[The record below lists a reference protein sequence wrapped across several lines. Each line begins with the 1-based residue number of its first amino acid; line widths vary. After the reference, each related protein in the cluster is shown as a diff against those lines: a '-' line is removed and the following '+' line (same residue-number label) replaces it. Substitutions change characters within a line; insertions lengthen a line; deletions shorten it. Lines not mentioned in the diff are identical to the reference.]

1 LVITCVNC
9 FSPGATFARSV
20 RPNSS
25 RLLDA
30 ATPAMEAVTP
40 PPAVEAVTPPP
51 AAVEAVTKNIV
62 LNPRN
67 FLQKIL
73 SSRSSVQEKKV
84 ILENLQ
90 NLRMVGV
97 KESNAPGTFNY
108 AEFIDELL
116 VLIDS
121 VEGNRWAAKRLPIPL
136 PSLRMKLGS
145 ARRLLVTLIESDEKM
160 TLEKGM
166 SNVDSAKRR
175 RALGILLNQLRETK
189 GVRSLELEAT
199 KRISRNTMAEMLERT
214 PKGLETP
221 KYSVVY
227 DKPTFQIRKYES
239 FAVCSMML
247 VDQKAQQ
254 GPAGFQTL
262 AGYIFGKNVESEKMA
277 MTTPVISSGMINAA
291 EGGALQPKKM
301 SFVMPSSFWEAEALS
316 KAPTPVDGSV
326 NLESKGG
333 GLIANTDDVA
343 VLWFGGYATKGE
355 IDIRASE
362 LLNCITLD
370 GTYKIKDAEVP
381 YLMQYNDPFVPPW
394 ARRNEVAIPVVKTV
408 PDMVPV

>member
-1 LVITCVNC
+1 MKAYILQHTLSILLVIICVNC
-9 FSPGATFARSV
+9 FSPSALFARSV

-30 ATPAMEAVTP
+30 ATPAVEATP
-40 PPAVEAVTPPP
+40 APPAS
-51 AAVEAVTKNIV
+51 VEAVTKNIV

-73 SSRSSVQEKKV
+73 SSRSSVQEKKLL
-84 ILENLQ
+84 LENLQ

-116 VLIDS
+116 VMIDS

-145 ARRLLVTLIESDEKM
+145 ARRLLVTLIESDEKV
-160 TLEKGM
+160 TLEKGI

-175 RALGILLNQLRETK
+175 RALGILLNQLKETK
-189 GVRSLELEAT
+189 GVRSLESEAT
-199 KRISRNTMAEMLERT
+199 KRISKNTMAEMLERT

-262 AGYIFGKNVESEKMA
+262 AGYIFGKNMESQKMA
-277 MTTPVISSGMINAA
+277 MTTPVISSGYINAA
-291 EGGALQPKKM
+291 EGGPLQPKKM
-301 SFVMPSSFWEAEALS
+301 SFVMPSSFWEADSLS
-316 KAPTPVDGSV
+316 KAPTPVDGSGIKIE
-326 NLESKGG
+326 NKGG
-333 GLIANTDDVA
+333 GLIAKTDDVA
-343 VLWFGGYATKGE
+343 VLWFGGYATKNE
-355 IDIRASE
+355 IDIRANE
-362 LLNCITLD
+362 LLACITLD
-370 GTYKIKDAEVP
+370 GTYKIKV
-381 YLMQYNDPFVPPW
+381 
-394 ARRNEVAIPVVKTV
+394 I
-408 PDMVPV
+408 